1 VSEENNPKVIYL
13 GPFCQEQ
20 GLLDGREWCQDD
32 VWDACECGH
41 ESVRYNLGA
50 DFDRVTAE
58 RDAALGREA
67 ALREKLS
74 TANGC
79 LNEWRRS
86 TLGRTLL
93 ENAALQQRLTAA
105 DERED
110 ALGSLVPEAELAL
123 KALNVAVSVY
133 DVELAD
139 SARRGLRLIISAL
152 KPAECCTV
160 SAEDRALLE
169 AGDYTP
175 EELFGIGGKP
185 SCPKCAP

>member
-1 VSEENNPKVIYL
+1 M
-13 GPFCQEQ
+13 
-20 GLLDGREWCQDD
+20 
-32 VWDACECGH
+32 
-41 ESVRYNLGA
+41 
-50 DFDRVTAE
+50 
-58 RDAALGREA
+58 
-67 ALREKLS
+67 
-74 TANGC
+74 
-79 LNEWRRS
+79 NEWRRS

>member
-1 VSEENNPKVIYL
+1 MSEVQRFWSHEASNVR
-13 GPFCQEQ
+13 CV
-20 GLLDGREWCQDD
+20 RE
-32 VWDACECGH
+32 
-41 ESVRYNLGA
+41 A
-50 DFDRVTAE
+50 DFDHVTAE

-67 ALREKLS
+67 ALREELA

-93 ENAALQQRLTAA
+93 DNTALQQRLTAA

-110 ALGSLVPEAELAL
+110 ALASLVPDAELAL

-139 SARRGLRLIISAL
+139 SARRGLRLIIAAL
-152 KPAECCTV
+152 KPAEG
-160 SAEDRALLE
+160 R
-169 AGDYTP
+169 GD
-175 EELFGIGGKP
+175 
-185 SCPKCAP
+185 A